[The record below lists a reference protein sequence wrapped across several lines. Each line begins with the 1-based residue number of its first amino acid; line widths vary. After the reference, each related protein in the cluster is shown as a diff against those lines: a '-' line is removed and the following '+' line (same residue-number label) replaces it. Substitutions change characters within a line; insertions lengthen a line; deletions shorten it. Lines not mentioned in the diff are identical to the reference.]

1 MNENE
6 LLKVLL
12 QVPPDLAL
20 ARQQLKSGRYTP
32 QQVTEVGYQY
42 AAECWNED
50 LDSDDSEFYS
60 EEFNYYWREPD
71 AISGR
76 HSFYLYEMFE
86 LLLQY
91 GLDPNY
97 TVEHDFGILDYVF
110 SIVNGYIAA
119 DTLNLLFE
127 HGGDPHLISSGESI
141 FEQACFDIFFDA
153 VEQTDRRRYDS
164 FVHCWMVLL
173 AYGGKSTVD
182 GGTVDVFT
190 EYSDDVKVK
199 FDLKKL
205 KEHRNYYLGVTHGLQ
220 ITVHIFDKRSYWE
233 VQDSELPI

>member
-76 HSFYLYEMFE
+76 HSFYLYEVFE

-110 SIVNGYIAA
+110 SIETITLASPTACRSRYTFLTNGRI
-119 DTLNLLFE
+119 
-127 HGGDPHLISSGESI
+127 
-141 FEQACFDIFFDA
+141 
-153 VEQTDRRRYDS
+153 
-164 FVHCWMVLL
+164 
-173 AYGGKSTVD
+173 GK
-182 GGTVDVFT
+182 
-190 EYSDDVKVK
+190 
-199 FDLKKL
+199 L
-205 KEHRNYYLGVTHGLQ
+205 
-220 ITVHIFDKRSYWE
+220 
-233 VQDSELPI
+233 QDSELPI